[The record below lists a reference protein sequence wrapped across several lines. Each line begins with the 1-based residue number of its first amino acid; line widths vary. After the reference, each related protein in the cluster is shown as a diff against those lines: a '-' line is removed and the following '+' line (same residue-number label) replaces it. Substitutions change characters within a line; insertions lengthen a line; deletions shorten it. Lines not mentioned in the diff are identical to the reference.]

1 MDPRMYPVGKTGGSG
16 RMASVTQS
24 AISAPSS
31 GPTGTGAGTFA
42 WPASLLYCTTSK
54 TLWENEGT
62 LASPYWT
69 PVDALNQRGII
80 GWDHDF
86 RDNVGKAHADTATAA
101 TLGYSGLKVSGQGIA
116 ETDSGLV
123 ITNSEAGRIGRITTT
138 DEVSHTVTLSPIGT
152 SPMFQPDTHG
162 PFAVDADVAMVTAI
176 TLRAFFLGFCGNNAD
191 EMDPVASGSTVTVT
205 FPATLGDD
213 LAGIFMSA
221 GLTDAAGLMCI
232 NVKDDAAATQL
243 VTASGV
249 NSGKDMPAAAT
260 YGRYRVECDAAGN
273 VRYFFNKVQIGYTAL
288 ALALTEEVSP
298 LLQLISTSTA
308 VKAADV
314 KRLSAWGVRA

>member
-1 MDPRMYPVGKTGGSG
+1 MDPRMYPMGKTGGSG

-42 WPASLLYCTTSK
+42 WPASFHYATVSK
-54 TLWENEGT
+54 TFWKNEGT

-69 PVDALNQRGII
+69 PADITTQRGII
-80 GWDHDF
+80 GWDSEF
-86 RDNVGKAHADTATAA
+86 ANNVGKAHANIDTVTD
-101 TLGYSGLKVSGQGIA
+101 LGQGLKVSGQGIA
-116 ETDSGLV
+116 EADSGLV
-123 ITNSEAGRIGRITTT
+123 ITNSELGRIGRITTT
-138 DEVSHTVTLSPIGT
+138 DEANHTVTLSPVGT

-162 PFAVDADVAMVTAI
+162 PFAVEVDLAMVSAI
-176 TLRAFFLGFCGNNAD
+176 TLRGLFVGFCGANSD
-191 EMDPVASGSTVTVT
+191 EMDPVATGDTVTVT

-213 LAGIFMSA
+213 LAGIFMDA
-221 GLTDAAGLMCI
+221 RLTLAARLMCI

-243 VTASGV
+243 VTEAGV
-249 NSGKDMPAAAT
+249 NSGVDMPAAAT

-273 VRYFFNKVQIGYTAL
+273 VRYFFNKVQIGYRAL

-298 LLQLISTSTA
+298 LVQLISTSTA
-308 VKAADV
+308 VKAADI
-314 KRLSAWGVRA
+314 KRISAWGVRA